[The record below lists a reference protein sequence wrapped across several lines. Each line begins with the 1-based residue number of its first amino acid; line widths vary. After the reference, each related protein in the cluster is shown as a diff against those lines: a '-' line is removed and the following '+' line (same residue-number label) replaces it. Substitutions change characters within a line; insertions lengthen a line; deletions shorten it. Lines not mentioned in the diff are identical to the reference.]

1 MPVSQQVLVNLIDFG
16 SFNVSLSLFLVLF
29 SLFIQEQLFASIAR
43 GDLNKLIALLRK
55 HPNCV
60 SVTEEVKEREMESE
74 WVMVG
79 KLTVRIK

>member
-1 MPVSQQVLVNLIDFG
+1 M
-16 SFNVSLSLFLVLF
+16 SFFLSFLSFSLFLVLF

-60 SVTEEVKEREMESE
+60 SVTEEVRERERESE
-74 WVMVG
+74 WIMVE